1 MKKNKDQSVETLRG
15 LAIILVVLGH
25 VIGND
30 NSGGMKVADDSFL
43 RHLYYTFEYLRM
55 PLFTTISGWVYALRP
70 VSFGFFNDFMVK
82 KIRRILIPLFI
93 IGTIYFLLQQ
103 VTPGA
108 NNKESINNIW
118 RIYIFPYTLY
128 WYLPALFWVF
138 LIIALIDSFK
148 IMQSKANWFIITL
161 VAIGIMLLRDVII
174 PEHSPNLFAYK
185 MTIYLL
191 PFFLLGVGI
200 KRFPDLFKIVALRYF
215 LILSL
220 VCLLIVQQLVWYQ
233 VLTFELSKIG
243 GIGLLIG
250 ITGSVVL
257 LGIRWRVRW
266 LIWIGGYA
274 YTIYL
279 FHAFGTAAGRIIPKV
294 IGINSTA
301 AIFFFS
307 LITGM
312 LLPVLVE
319 LVADRFSLSRM
330 LLLGRPYN
338 KSNGKE

>member
-25 VIGND
+25 VIGSD

-70 VSFGFFNDFMVK
+70 ASFGLFNDFMVK
-82 KIRRILIPLFI
+82 KIRRILIPLFV
-93 IGTIYFLLQQ
+93 IGTLYFLLQQ

-108 NNKESINNIW
+108 NSKESINNIW
-118 RIYIFPYTLY
+118 RIYFFPYTLY

-138 LIIALIDSFK
+138 LIVALIDSYK
-148 IMQSKANWFIITL
+148 IMQSKGSWIVITL
-161 VAIGIMLLRDVII
+161 VALGIMILRDVII

-185 MTIYLL
+185 MAIYLL
-191 PFFLLGVGI
+191 PFFLIGVGI
-200 KRFPDLFKIVALRYF
+200 NRFPDLFRNRTLRFISF
-215 LILSL
+215 LLLI
-220 VCLLIVQQLVWYQ
+220 CLMIVQQLVWYK
-233 VLTFELSKIG
+233 VLGFELSKTS
-243 GIGLLIG
+243 GIGLIIG
-250 ITGSVVL
+250 VAGSIVL
-257 LGIRWRVRW
+257 LGIRWRIRW

-294 IGINSTA
+294 IGITSTT
-301 AIFFFS
+301 AIFLLS
-307 LITGM
+307 LMVGM
-312 LLPVLVE
+312 LLPVIVE
-319 LVADRFSLSRM
+319 MIADRFSLSRM

-338 KSNGKE
+338 KNNGRE